1 MNNVNNPAGMWIKS
15 FELIYFTFIEDIKNY
30 KDLTHYSSK
39 FNSMFLN
46 DFSLNKSTIDASNY
60 NIHLQSLE
68 RRANKLDLQGLA
80 QLIKQ

>member
-1 MNNVNNPAGMWIKS
+1 
-15 FELIYFTFIEDIKNY
+15 
-30 KDLTHYSSK
+30 
-39 FNSMFLN
+39 MFLN